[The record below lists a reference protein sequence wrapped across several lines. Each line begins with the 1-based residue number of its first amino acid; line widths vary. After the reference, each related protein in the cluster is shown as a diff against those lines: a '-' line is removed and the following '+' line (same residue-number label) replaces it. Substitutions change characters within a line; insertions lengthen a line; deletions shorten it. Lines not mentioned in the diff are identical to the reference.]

1 MNPDQL
7 VALQNYINAATA
19 AYNSGNYTGPNGVSA
34 NLAAYYSLQ
43 AQAGRGY
50 ASVALG
56 VINNSGVSGETANA
70 NLQTVA
76 GVTPG
81 TSTYAGLMLS
91 LATSDNGI
99 VQKNG
104 TWPTQQQV
112 DDYHY
117 QDYTAAGLSPLAWG
131 GAAMAYYN
139 IDWSGGAA
147 EFNGQSQA
155 GNLYQQNLTPAQAN
169 SSAQTVLTL
178 GMVYSSVLPGYLNSL
193 ANLPPVQTSA
203 TPSFQSIYE
212 AFQLGWKVYV
222 APSGQ
227 VTAQLNGVTLA
238 PTDGANGTVNATV
251 SPTTSSDSIPT
262 ITITAAPMTL
272 WEKIQ
277 FDVDNFVD
285 TLSGQVQA
293 GATAVSNYFN
303 SVISTLETA
312 GSSGTGATLTTNLP
326 GRRLRRDKPAEQ
338 HRRPRRVGCRTSL
351 AQSRR
356 GRQP

>member
-312 GSSGTGATLTTNLP
+312 GSSGTGATLTSVSKN
-326 GRRLRRDKPAEQ
+326 
-338 HRRPRRVGCRTSL
+338 RRPPQPETFHPET
-351 AQSRR
+351 SRR
-356 GRQP
+356 ILDQI